1 MQKMQRVQSFRQ
13 ARKQKGFTIIEL
25 VVVILL
31 LGILAATALPRFMD
45 VTDEAHTAVVDA
57 VESGLV
63 TGAALF
69 RAQWIGR
76 GSVPVVAV
84 PEFGDGTL
92 RPTTQGYPRGTSTSY
107 TATSCLDIYNGL
119 LQSGRPAAAS
129 VGGSP
134 TTNDTV
140 TGGIEY
146 AMGATP
152 AAISTAA
159 GTANDIV
166 ALTGSGSAYYCRD
179 GNDDN
184 ACDSTKFYSSL
195 SLAVA
200 DTTDDDAVNGTSVFA
215 NATDAQ
221 AASIGSGS
229 CTFYYTGQYRTPA
242 TGLTIPTLTLS
253 LSTGA
258 ISRGTLSFVPAS

>member
-1 MQKMQRVQSFRQ
+1 MQKMQRVQSLRQ

-92 RPTTQGYPRGTSTSY
+92 RPTTQGYPRGADTTY
-107 TATSCLDIYNGL
+107 DADSCLEVYNGL

-129 VGGSP
+129 VGGTP
-134 TTNDTV
+134 ATNDTV

-146 AMGATP
+146 SMAATP

-159 GTANDIV
+159 GTANDII
-166 ALTGSGSAYYCRD
+166 ALTGSGSAYYCKD
-179 GNDDN
+179 SNDDN
-184 ACDSTKFYSSL
+184 ACDGTSYFSTL
-195 SLAVA
+195 AAAVA
-200 DTTDDDAVNGTSVFA
+200 SSTGTETANGTTIFA
-215 NATDAQ
+215 NAAAAQ